1 MMQDPVR
8 QLYSKAR
15 ATGLVDAT
23 LLRFAAIGLVTTAL
37 DLVLFSL
44 LAVGAGVPA
53 VAANIVSYSC
63 GIVTSF
69 VLNRSW
75 TFGVARD
82 TPGAGRHAVRFAASN
97 IAGLLLSSTLVG
109 LLVLVLPDVAAK
121 VISVPLVFVWNYA
134 LARFWVF
141 R

>member
-1 MMQDPVR
+1 MQDTLR
-8 QLYSKAR
+8 RLYSKGR
-15 ATGLVDAT
+15 DTGLIDAT
-23 LLRFAAIGLVTTAL
+23 LLRFAVIGLVTTTL
-37 DLVLFSL
+37 DFVLFSL
-44 LAVGAGVPA
+44 LAVGAGIQP
-53 VAANIVSYSC
+53 VAANVVSYSC

-82 TPGAGRHAVRFAASN
+82 TPGVKRHAMRFLASN
-97 IAGLLLSSTLVG
+97 IAGLLLSSTLVA

-121 VISVPLVFVWNYA
+121 AVSVPLVFVWNYA
-134 LARFWVF
+134 VVRFWVF

>member
-1 MMQDPVR
+1 MQDPLR
-8 QLYSKAR
+8 RLYSKGR
-15 ATGLVDAT
+15 DIGLVDAT
-23 LLRFAAIGLVTTAL
+23 LVRFAVIGLVTTTL

-53 VAANIVSYSC
+53 VAANVVSYSC

-75 TFGVARD
+75 TFGVAMD
-82 TPGAGRHAVRFAASN
+82 APGVSRHAIRFLASN
-97 IAGLLLSSTLVG
+97 IAGLLLSSVLVG

-121 VISVPLVFVWNYA
+121 VVSVPLVFVWNYA
-134 LARFWVF
+134 VARFWVF

>member
-8 QLYSKAR
+8 WLYGKGR
-15 ATGLVDAT
+15 AIGLIDAT
-23 LLRFAAIGLVTTAL
+23 LVRFAVIGLVTTTL

-44 LAVGAGVPA
+44 LAAGAGVPA
-53 VAANIVSYSC
+53 VAANVVSYSC

-82 TPGAGRHAVRFAASN
+82 APGVRRHATRFLASN
-97 IAGLLLSSTLVG
+97 IAGLLLSSVLVG

-121 VISVPLVFVWNYA
+121 IVSVPLVFVWNYG